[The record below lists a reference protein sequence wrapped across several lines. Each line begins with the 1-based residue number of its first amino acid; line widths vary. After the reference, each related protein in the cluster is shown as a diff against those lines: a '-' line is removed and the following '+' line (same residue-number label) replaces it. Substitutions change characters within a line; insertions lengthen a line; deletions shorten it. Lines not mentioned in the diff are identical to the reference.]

1 LKDSEREKSLAPYA
15 NAPVEVRWLVEEY
28 RVSLFA
34 QELGTSEPV
43 SSVKLDQ
50 ALTAARLKEAS
61 ATAARPETGPLA
73 VIRLDASDGN
83 SKPLKSLSALDKF
96 FTR

>member
-1 LKDSEREKSLAPYA
+1 L
-15 NAPVEVRWLVEEY
+15 

-50 ALTAARLKEAS
+50 AIAA
-61 ATAARPETGPLA
+61 ATSKKKAPMAAKAEKAAPA
-73 VIRLDASDGN
+73 VIRLDAADVKG
-83 SKPLKSLSALDKF
+83 KPLKSLNALDKL